1 MAHEGSW
8 EKEEVEATEGPLKAV
23 LLRCSLRDEEG
34 AARGGAFQAEGTT

>member
-1 MAHEGSW
+1 MAHEDSW
-8 EKEEVEATEGPLKAV
+8 EKEEVEATEKEV